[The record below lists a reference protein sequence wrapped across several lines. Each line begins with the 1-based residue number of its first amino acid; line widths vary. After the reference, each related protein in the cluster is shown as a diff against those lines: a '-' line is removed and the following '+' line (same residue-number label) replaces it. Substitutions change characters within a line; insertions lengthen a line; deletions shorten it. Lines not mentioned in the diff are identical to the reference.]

1 MISTAKYAR
10 IDNNIS
16 WVYSLFVTEGR
27 WKMKAYCVGCHTKKE
42 MKDPKIIILKNGRLA
57 MMAICLTCGTTI
69 WHIKP
74 ILKSQKEKVKGLTR
88 TAPRKNMVKRTV
100 SILRK
105 KRSRKTGVHRNSYRG
120 NYIDDQAPDE
130 LSNRTLQ
137 MERKINRIVSG
148 SFETGKHR

>member
-105 KRSRKTGVHRNSYRG
+105 KRSHRPNDGIIEFISSRSDDAEQRCYRNGEWRLGVC
-120 NYIDDQAPDE
+120 A
-130 LSNRTLQ
+130 
-137 MERKINRIVSG
+137 
-148 SFETGKHR
+148 